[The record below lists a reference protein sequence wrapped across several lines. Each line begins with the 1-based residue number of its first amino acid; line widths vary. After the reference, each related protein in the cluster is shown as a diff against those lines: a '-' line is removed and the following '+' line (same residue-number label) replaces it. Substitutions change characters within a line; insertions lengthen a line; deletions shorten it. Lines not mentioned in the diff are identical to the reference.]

1 MSDRGDTERRGR
13 KKFTGY
19 HATWMFVAFFGV
31 IAAVNFTMARFAI
44 SSFGGTV
51 VDNSYVASQKYNDWL
66 AKAEVQDA
74 YGWNVGKPARQ
85 GGRLQIDL
93 SDKNG
98 AALTDAQIKVLA
110 DHPVGRTDPFT
121 LTMQEGTAGTYQSRE
136 DLPAGRW
143 KLKIHVQ
150 KDGRD
155 HVTLGEVK

>member
-1 MSDRGDTERRGR
+1 MSDSRDTRQKGG

-66 AKAEVQDA
+66 AKAEAQDA
-74 YGWNVGKPARQ
+74 YGWNVGKPVRQ
-85 GGRLQIDL
+85 DGKLQIAL

-98 AALTDAQIKVLA
+98 AALSNAQVKVLA

-121 LTMQEGTAGTYQSRE
+121 LTMQESASGIYQSRE
-136 DLPAGRW
+136 DLPSGRW